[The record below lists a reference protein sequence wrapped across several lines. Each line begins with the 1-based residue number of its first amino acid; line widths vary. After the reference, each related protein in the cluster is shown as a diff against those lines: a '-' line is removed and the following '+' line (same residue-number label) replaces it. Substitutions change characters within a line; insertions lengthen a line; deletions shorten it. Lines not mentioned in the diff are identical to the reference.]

1 MTQHKDGMF
10 TRIFDDR
17 QSAEREWENLRQRGY
32 SEKDINIVMSE
43 EGRRRHFSDASRS
56 ELGDKAM
63 KGAGTGAGIG
73 AVAGGTLA
81 AIAATASLAIPAAG
95 LLVAG
100 PLAAGLAGAGA
111 GAITGGVIGAL
122 VNMGI
127 PKEHASEYEKGL
139 KRGGILFGVNPRA
152 EDRAV
157 FENEW
162 TPEGVE
168 VRRTR

>member
-1 MTQHKDGMF
+1 MTQHDDMY
-10 TRIFDDR
+10 TRMFDDR
-17 QSAEREWENLRQRGY
+17 TSAEREWENLRSRGY
-32 SEKDINIVMSE
+32 TEKEINVVMSE
-43 EGRRRHFSDASRS
+43 EGRKRHFADGGKS

-81 AIAATASLAIPAAG
+81 AIAATASVAIPGLG
-95 LLVAG
+95 LLIAG

-127 PKEHASEYEKGL
+127 PKDRAGEYESGL
-139 KRGGILFGVNPRA
+139 KRGGILFGVRPRA

-162 TPEGVE
+162 TTEAAE
-168 VRRTR
+168 VRRR

>member
-1 MTQHKDGMF
+1 MTQNKDGMF
-10 TRIFDDR
+10 MRMFDDR
-17 QSAEREWENLRQRGY
+17 ESAEREWENLRARGY

-43 EGRRRHFSDASRS
+43 EGRRRHFSDASKS

-95 LLVAG
+95 LLIAG
-100 PLAAGLAGAGA
+100 PIAAGLAGAGA

-139 KRGGILFGVNPRA
+139 KRGGILFGVNPRV

-168 VRRTR
+168 VRRR

>member
-1 MTQHKDGMF
+1 MTQHNDLY
-10 TRIFDDR
+10 TRMFDDR
-17 QSAEREWENLRQRGY
+17 TTAEREWENLRHRGY
-32 SEKDINIVMSE
+32 SEKDINVVMSE
-43 EGRRRHFSDASRS
+43 EGRRRHFADGGKS

-81 AIAATASLAIPAAG
+81 AIAATASVAIPGAG

-111 GAITGGVIGAL
+111 GAITGGILGAL

-127 PKEHASEYEKGL
+127 PKDRAAEYEHGL
-139 KRGGILFGVNPRA
+139 KRGGILFGVKPRA
-152 EDRAV
+152 EDRPV
-157 FENEW
+157 FEHEW
-162 TPEGVE
+162 TTEGAE
-168 VRRTR
+168 VRRR

>member
-1 MTQHKDGMF
+1 MTDRQDGMF
-10 TRIFDDR
+10 TRLFDDR
-17 QSAEREWENLRQRGY
+17 TSAEREWENLRKRGY

-43 EGRRRHFSDASRS
+43 EGRKRHFADGEKS
-56 ELGDKAM
+56 EMGDKAL

-81 AIAATASLAIPAAG
+81 AIAATASLAIPGAG
-95 LLVAG
+95 LLIAG
-100 PLAAGLAGAGA
+100 PIAAGLAGAGA
-111 GAITGGVIGAL
+111 GAITGGVLGAL

-139 KRGGILFGVNPRA
+139 KRGGILFGLRPRA
-152 EDRAV
+152 EDRAT
-157 FENEW
+157 FEREW

-168 VRRTR
+168 VRRR

>member
-1 MTQHKDGMF
+1 MF
-10 TRIFDDR
+10 TRLFDDR
-17 QSAEREWENLRQRGY
+17 TSAEREWENLRKRGY

-43 EGRRRHFSDASRS
+43 EGRKRHFADGEKS
-56 ELGDKAM
+56 EMGDKAL

-81 AIAATASLAIPAAG
+81 AIAATASLAIPGAG
-95 LLVAG
+95 LLIAG
-100 PLAAGLAGAGA
+100 PIAAGLAGAGA
-111 GAITGGVIGAL
+111 GAITGGVLGAL

-139 KRGGILFGVNPRA
+139 KRGGILFGLRPRA
-152 EDRAV
+152 EDRAT
-157 FENEW
+157 FEREW

-168 VRRTR
+168 VRRR

>member
-1 MTQHKDGMF
+1 MTQNKDDMY
-10 TRIFDDR
+10 TRLFDDR
-17 QSAEREWENLRQRGY
+17 TTAEREWENLRSRGY
-32 SEKDINIVMSE
+32 SEKDINVVMHE
-43 EGRRRHFSDASRS
+43 EGRKRHFGDGTKS

-81 AIAATASLAIPAAG
+81 AIAATASVAIPGVG
-95 LLVAG
+95 LLIAG

-127 PKEHASEYEKGL
+127 PKDRASEYESGL
-139 KRGGILFGVNPRA
+139 KRGGILFGVRPRA

-157 FENEW
+157 FDREW
-162 TPEGVE
+162 TTEGAE
-168 VRRTR
+168 VRRR